1 MLRFKNDDGSEFP
14 EWEEKKIGELGTFIK
29 GAALSKADISESGSP
44 LILYGE
50 LYTTYKEVAY
60 NIQRKTQAI
69 VDKKYYSCVGDVII
83 PTSGESAEEISTAT
97 CVMVP
102 DVILGGDL
110 NIFRSNIVD
119 GRIMSYI
126 LNHQVKEKIATIA
139 QGKSIVHIQAKQLAN
154 ICVKYPLSKVEQRK
168 IAEFLSTIDTVIG
181 KQRATVS
188 AWEKRKKGVMQKLF
202 SQEVRFKAD
211 DGSDFPD
218 WEEKNFLDCISKIV
232 DFRGRTPLKL
242 GTNWNE
248 EKSEYLALSALN
260 VKKGYIDD
268 TVDAHYG
275 NEELYNIW
283 MKGNELYKGQ
293 VLFTTEAPMGNV
305 AQVPDDKPYILS
317 QRTIAFVP
325 DYTLLQDD
333 FLAVLL
339 SSADVQKK
347 LDVLATGG
355 TAKGVSQKS
364 LKSLDVKVPCLAEQ
378 QKIADCLSSLDE
390 VIEKQKA
397 TLAAWEELKKG
408 LLQQMFV

>member
-14 EWEEKKIGELGTFIK
+14 EWEEK
-29 GAALSKADISESGSP
+29 
-44 LILYGE
+44 
-50 LYTTYKEVAY
+50 
-60 NIQRKTQAI
+60 
-69 VDKKYYSCVGDVII
+69 
-83 PTSGESAEEISTAT
+83 
-97 CVMVP
+97 
-102 DVILGGDL
+102 
-110 NIFRSNIVD
+110 
-119 GRIMSYI
+119 
-126 LNHQVKEKIATIA
+126 
-139 QGKSIVHIQAKQLAN
+139 
-154 ICVKYPLSKVEQRK
+154 
-168 IAEFLSTIDTVIG
+168 
-181 KQRATVS
+181 
-188 AWEKRKKGVMQKLF
+188 
-202 SQEVRFKAD
+202 
-211 DGSDFPD
+211 
-218 WEEKNFLDCISKIV
+218 NFLDCISQIV

-260 VKKGYIDD
+260 VKNGYIDD
-268 TVDAHYG
+268 TIDAHYG

-317 QRTIAFVP
+317 QRTVAFVP

-339 SSADVQKK
+339 SSSNVQKK

-364 LKSLDVKVPCLAEQ
+364 LKSLGVKLPSLPEQQKIAEFLSTIDTVIEKQKKTVSAWEERKKGMMQKLFSQEVRFKADDGSDFPEWEEKKLSEMFKKVIEKNRLDLPPLTIVQGYGTIRRDESERRIAYDEKGLKNYKAVQKDDFIVHLRSFEGGLEIANQDGIVSPAYHVYRGNDEVHPSFYYPYFRSSSFIKGKLSICVTGVRDGKNIEMGSFDELLVPHPCLAEQ

>member
-1 MLRFKNDDGSEFP
+1 MKPKLRFPEFNSNWIHDNLENVAEIFDGTHQTPLYTKTGVQFASVENIEDIYKSEKYISHEEYDKYKNKPQINDILMTRITAGVIGETAMVTKDVPLAYYVSLALIRCEKLFP
-14 EWEEKKIGELGTFIK
+14 SYVEKYIHSIQFRKELYKRIIHTAFPKKINLG
-29 GAALSKADISESGSP
+29 DIGKC
-44 LILYGE
+44 L
-50 LYTTYKEVAY
+50 
-60 NIQRKTQAI
+60 
-69 VDKKYYSCVGDVII
+69 VGI
-83 PTSGESAEEISTAT
+83 T
-97 CVMVP
+97 
-102 DVILGGDL
+102 
-110 NIFRSNIVD
+110 N
-119 GRIMSYI
+119 
-126 LNHQVKEKIATIA
+126 
-139 QGKSIVHIQAKQLAN
+139 
-154 ICVKYPLSKVEQRK
+154 EQEQQK
-168 IAEFLSTIDTVIG
+168 IAEFLSTIDTVIQ
-181 KQRATVS
+181 KQRETVT
-188 AWEKRKKGVMQKLF
+188 AWEERKKGVMQKLF

-364 LKSLDVKVPCLAEQ
+364 LKSLDVKVPCLEEQ
-378 QKIADCLSSLDE
+378 QKIADCLSSLDK

-397 TLAAWEELKKG
+397 TLAAWEGLKKG